1 MQQLYKQL
9 LGEPNMKQFLSYAR
23 NYKKELI
30 LAVICIEAETVFEL
44 IIPLIMADIIDV
56 GIAYRDKNYILM
68 KGLQMV
74 VCAVI
79 SLLLGNLYARFTA
92 ACGNGIGAALRA
104 AEFQKLQTYSF
115 SNTDKFSTPSLVT
128 RLTSDVTTIQNS
140 ITNGMRPGFRAPVM
154 MFIAIFLSFKIN
166 GALAV
171 VFLVASPILGIL
183 LYFIV
188 KNVRPLYSGMQG
200 ALDGVNRIIQENLA
214 GIRVVKA
221 YVREDYEIAKF
232 EEVNQN
238 LKNTSERAFSLA
250 VLNMPAFQFVMYG
263 TIISILLFGGHLV
276 AIGGMK
282 VGSLT
287 SFLSYV
293 LQVLNSLMM
302 FSNVFLLFT
311 RSLTSWKRI
320 TEVLNEEPTITDDR
334 AIIYDRSRNN
344 DQVGTDDNTVTDNR
358 TFTNSHVITDER
370 QATGDKNISH
380 GLSKGL
386 EIKSGSISFEHVFFK
401 YKDTAKEYVLSDISF
416 DIKSGQTIGIL
427 GPTGS
432 AKSTLVQLIPRL
444 YEAAGGT
451 IILDGHPIYEYT
463 QKHLRDSIAVVL
475 QKNTLFA
482 GTVRENLLWGKE
494 DATMEEIESACRIA
508 CVDEF
513 IGRLDNGYET
523 VLGQGGVNVS
533 GGQKQ
538 RLCIARALLKA
549 PKVLILDDSTS
560 AVDMATEAKIKEGL
574 GRELP
579 GMTKIIVAQRI
590 TSIMDAD
597 QILILE
603 DGKINA
609 IGNHRTLLKENEIYQ
624 DIYYLG
630 QQGGNL

>member
-1 MQQLYKQL
+1 
-9 LGEPNMKQFLSYAR
+9 MKQFLSYAR

-30 LAVICIEAETVFEL
+30 LAIICIEAETVFEL

-56 GIAYRDKNYILM
+56 GIANQDRPYILL
-68 KGLQMV
+68 KGFQMV
-74 VCAVI
+74 ICAVI
-79 SLLLGNLYARFTA
+79 SLFLGNLYARFTA
-92 ACGNGIGAALRA
+92 ACGNGIGAAIRA
-104 AEFQKLQTYSF
+104 AEFQKMQTYSF

-166 GALAV
+166 GALAL
-171 VFLVASPILGIL
+171 VFMIAAPVLGIVL
-183 LYFIV
+183 FFIV
-188 KNVRPLYSGMQG
+188 KNVRPLYAKMQS
-200 ALDGVNRIIQENLA
+200 AVDYVNRIIQENLA
-214 GIRVVKA
+214 AIRVVKA
-221 YVREDYEIAKF
+221 YVREDYETAKF

-238 LKNTSERAFSLA
+238 LKNTSDRAFSLA

-263 TIISILLFGGHLV
+263 TILSILMFGGNLV
-276 AIGGMK
+276 AVGDMK

-320 TEVLNEEPTITDDR
+320 TEVLEEEPAITDDR
-334 AIIYDRSRNN
+334 AI
-344 DQVGTDDNTVTDNR
+344 TDNR
-358 TFTNSHVITDER
+358 AITD
-370 QATGDKNISH
+370 DKAIYH
-380 GLSKGL
+380 GLAKEI

-401 YKDTAKEYVLSDISF
+401 YKETAKEYVLSDISI
-416 DIKSGQTIGIL
+416 DIKSGQTIGII

-444 YEAAGGT
+444 YEATSGN
-451 IILDGHPIYEYT
+451 ISIDGHPIYEYT
-463 QKHLRDSIAVVL
+463 QKHLRDSIAMVL
-475 QKNTLFA
+475 QKNTLFS

-494 DATMEEIESACRIA
+494 NATIEEVDLACRIA

-513 IGRLDNGYET
+513 IDRLDNGYDTE
-523 VLGQGGVNVS
+523 LGQGGVNVS

-549 PKVLILDDSTS
+549 PRVLILDDSTS
-560 AVDMATEAKIKEGL
+560 AVDTATEAKIKEGL
-574 GRELP
+574 AKELP

-597 QILILE
+597 QILILD

-609 IGNHRTLLKENEIYQ
+609 VGTHKTLLKDNEIYQ
-624 DIYYLG
+624 DIYNSQ